1 GKMNGTVFVKIEEYK
16 DIVEL
21 LGSVREQVAKAKE
34 VLERIERLKE
44 EEDKKLESWR
54 AELAEL
60 EQRLDGIDK
69 RLAEARQ

>member
-1 GKMNGTVFVKIEEYK
+1 MNGTVFVKIEEYK